1 MRGSGA
7 CEGSFTAAKEVQG
20 VECCCSREERTGISL
35 SCQISSGAASPLMM
49 VLHCHSGTLELIISL
64 GRHLDQ
70 HHYLWRQKHQRCP
83 LVCLSLLYTMW
94 FAFDASKIFF
104 LRFGGF
110 FVAAGLFHKDP
121 TSEIIARHLWS
132 FADVSEFH

>member
-1 MRGSGA
+1 MWECECWNKLAGRIGAHMATAVGEGVWSLRGLIYCS
-7 CEGSFTAAKEVQG
+7 EETVQG

-35 SCQISSGAASPLMM
+35 SCQISSGAANPLMM

-83 LVCLSLLYTMW
+83 LVRLSLLYTMW

-104 LRFGGF
+104 
-110 FVAAGLFHKDP
+110 
-121 TSEIIARHLWS
+121 
-132 FADVSEFH
+132 